1 MKTKNEFEMHT
12 VCAPIEAFS
21 DREAL
26 EALYER
32 AFPQNERR
40 PMAELLSERSGM
52 VRVLA
57 FYHRGSF
64 CGMAATLTSSE
75 LVHII
80 YLAIEEAARGQGLG
94 SMALEAIR
102 KQAPGKK
109 VIVDVER
116 VEAGAANNDQRVKRI
131 AFYRKN
137 GYRETEVRYRW
148 RGEDYGI
155 LSCGGIMTER
165 EWDEFWKEV
174 WDRTGVIW

>member
-1 MKTKNEFEMHT
+1 MNEFEIST
-12 VCAPIEAFS
+12 VRAPIEAFA

-40 PMAELLSERSGM
+40 PMAELLGEKSGM
-52 VRVLA
+52 VEVLA

-64 CGMAATLTSSE
+64 CGMAATLTSSG
-75 LVHII
+75 LAHII
-80 YLAIEEAARGQGLG
+80 YFAIEESMRERGLG

-102 KQAPGKK
+102 EQHPGKK

-116 VEAGAANNDQRVKRI
+116 VEDGAGNNDQREKRI

-148 RGEDYGI
+148 REEDYVI

>member
-1 MKTKNEFEMHT
+1 MSEFELRT
-12 VCAPIEAFS
+12 VRAPIEDFT

-26 EALYER
+26 ESLYER

-40 PMAELLSERSGM
+40 PMAELLNEKSGM
-52 VRVLA
+52 VEVLA
-57 FYHRGSF
+57 FYYQGSF
-64 CGMAATLTSSE
+64 CGMAATLTSSG

-80 YLAIEEAARGQGLG
+80 YLAIEEAARGKGLG

-102 KQAPGKK
+102 KRDPGKK
-109 VIVDVER
+109 IIVDVER
-116 VEAGAANNDQRVKRI
+116 VEDGATNNDQRAKRI

-148 RGEDYGI
+148 REEDYVI
-155 LSCGGIMTER
+155 LSCGGVMTER

-174 WDRTGVIW
+174 WDRTGVIR